1 MSSALTIKEKKDN
14 FKLILNKKKDE
25 LSGVLPKHLQAD
37 IVINTIMVS
46 LSKTPALLECTQ
58 ASLYGSILQAS
69 RLGLMPDSI
78 LGQAY
83 LIPYKVKGVMTCQ
96 FIPGYKGLVDLAYR
110 SGKVKEIYAEPV
122 YERDEFLV
130 IKGLNRNIVHNPS
143 PDCDPRK
150 DKITHFYAVIKYKDG
165 GFDFEAMTKSE
176 VDFIRAK
183 SNGATNKVWDDYYS
197 EMGKKT
203 VLRRLMKMAPLTTE
217 MATAISLDEQAEL
230 GKNQKNS
237 SLVHDDI
244 DFAEDI
250 DIETEAEFAESDD
263 AKVQASR
270 DNIQD
275 RSSKA
280 VQATIDGM
288 VK

>member
-14 FKLILNKKKDE
+14 FKLTLNQKKDE

-58 ASLYGSILQAS
+58 ASPYGSILQAS

-122 YERDEFLV
+122 YERD
-130 IKGLNRNIVHNPS
+130 
-143 PDCDPRK
+143 
-150 DKITHFYAVIKYKDG
+150 
-165 GFDFEAMTKSE
+165 
-176 VDFIRAK
+176 
-183 SNGATNKVWDDYYS
+183 
-197 EMGKKT
+197 
-203 VLRRLMKMAPLTTE
+203 
-217 MATAISLDEQAEL
+217 
-230 GKNQKNS
+230 
-237 SLVHDDI
+237 
-244 DFAEDI
+244 
-250 DIETEAEFAESDD
+250 
-263 AKVQASR
+263 
-270 DNIQD
+270 
-275 RSSKA
+275 
-280 VQATIDGM
+280 
-288 VK
+288 